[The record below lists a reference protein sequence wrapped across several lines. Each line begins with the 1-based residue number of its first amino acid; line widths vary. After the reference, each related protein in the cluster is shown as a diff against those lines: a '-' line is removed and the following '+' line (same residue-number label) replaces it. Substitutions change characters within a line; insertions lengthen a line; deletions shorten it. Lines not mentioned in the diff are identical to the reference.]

1 MSHWIL
7 NQGLLKLIKTLS
19 FSYGIT
25 VVGLLFGV
33 FIFPIIANR
42 LGPEIYGRYLWL
54 DGIGKYVLFG
64 GALGIPLFASKE
76 MSEFNNSSKLPSQ
89 LLTLNLISSII
100 AIIMGFIVVL
110 MIRPSYI
117 NYYILFIP
125 FLFFSAIDLDWYYR
139 ARLNYKRLFW
149 RTVVSKSIVFL
160 VILFTV
166 INENHLDRY
175 ILTLSCVSILSFV
188 MLYYRSGIKVRINP
202 QIVQHLKPSAIL
214 ALAQLSALI
223 YVYVDIFMIDYL
235 LGPQFVGIY
244 GVSSRIVLLLS
255 SICGV
260 IQITYF
266 TKLVSKN
273 TTLEFKENII
283 VLGFLVT
290 FVLSLLLF
298 WFSDILVSLLFTDVY
313 EESKRHL
320 RVFAV
325 LPILIYLNET
335 FGKLRFMTEGKFRG
349 YSFIMWVG
357 AAANVSINLCLI
369 PVFGVLGAIYST
381 LLTELLLLTLFIFR
395 DETRA
400 DWFQNAGKIVLK
412 GGLIYI
418 LLYIIKMHFQLQYI
432 GYILDIGCIYY
443 VIWLAREV
451 VLRKKISIE

>member
-1 MSHWIL
+1 ML
-7 NQGLLKLIKTLS
+7 NRRLLKLIKTLS

-76 MSEFNNSSKLPSQ
+76 MSEFNNTSKLPSQ
-89 LLTLNLISSII
+89 LFALNLISSVI
-100 AIIMGFIVVL
+100 AIIVGFILVS
-110 MIRPSYI
+110 IFRASYI
-117 NYYILFIP
+117 NYYVLFIP

-139 ARLNYKRLFW
+139 ARLNYKRLFF
-149 RTVVSKSIVFL
+149 RTVVSKSIIFL

-166 INENHLDRY
+166 IDEDHLDRY
-175 ILTLSCVSILSFV
+175 ILTLSCVSFLSFV
-188 MLYYRSGIKVRINP
+188 MLYYNSGIKIRINQ
-202 QIVQHLKPSAIL
+202 QIVQHIKPSATL

-223 YVYVDIFMIDYL
+223 YVYIDIFMIDYL

-244 GVSSRIVLLLS
+244 GVSSRIVLLLA

-266 TKLVSKN
+266 TKLVSRN

-283 VLGFLVT
+283 VIGFLVT
-290 FVLSLLLF
+290 IILSLLLF
-298 WFSDILVSLLFTDVY
+298 WFSDKLVSLLFTDVY
-313 EESKRHL
+313 EESKGHL
-320 RVFAV
+320 RVFSV

-335 FGKLRFMTEGKFRG
+335 FGKLRFMSDGKFRG
-349 YSFIMWVG
+349 YSLILWVG
-357 AAANVSINLCLI
+357 AAANFSINLYLI
-369 PVFGVLGAIYST
+369 PVLGLLGAIYST
-381 LLTELLLLTLFIFR
+381 LLTELFLLALFIFQS
-395 DETRA
+395 ETKP
-400 DWFQNAGKIVLK
+400 DWFHNAGKIVLK
-412 GGLIYI
+412 SGLIYVP
-418 LLYIIKMHFQLQYI
+418 LYIIKIYFRLHYV
-432 GYILDIGCIYY
+432 GYILDIGFISY

-451 VLRKKISIE
+451 VLRKKSFA